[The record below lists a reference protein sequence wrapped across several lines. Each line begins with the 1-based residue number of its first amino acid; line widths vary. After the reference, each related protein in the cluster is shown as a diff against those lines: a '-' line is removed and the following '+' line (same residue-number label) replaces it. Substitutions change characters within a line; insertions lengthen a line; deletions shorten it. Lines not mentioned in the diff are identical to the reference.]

1 LFVNYDPNF
10 YLCKIGQEF
19 YTKKELWGQLRALRT
34 IVGYR
39 AAIAKT
45 VPGELRAL
53 YVFTGVE
60 LPSTARDASELLDL
74 NYKLQF
80 LKSVIG
86 VK

>member
-1 LFVNYDPNF
+1 M
-10 YLCKIGQEF
+10 KIRQEF
-19 YTKKELWGQLRALRT
+19 FTEKELWDQLHALRT

-39 AAIAKT
+39 VTISNT
-45 VPGELRAL
+45 LPGELRAL

-60 LPSTARDASELLDL
+60 LPSTARDASNLLDL

>member
-1 LFVNYDPNF
+1 MH
-10 YLCKIGQEF
+10 
-19 YTKKELWGQLRALRT
+19 ALRT
-34 IVGYR
+34 VVGYK
-39 AAIAKT
+39 ATISKT

-60 LPSTARDASELLDL
+60 LPSTARDASNLLDL